1 MYRELGSFERLLIAI
16 LVTFTFGALFAPS
29 AIAQSDAYAAK
40 TKIAND
46 YNAGKFKEVIAD
58 GELLRKNNVRNT
70 QYQLIIG
77 QAYYKAG
84 DFTGCVKYI
93 HETFGAS
100 PNDTAL
106 MLLNRCSELSR

>member
-40 TKIAND
+40 VKFAND
-46 YNAGKFKEVIAD
+46 YNDGKFKEVIAD
-58 GELLRKNNVRNT
+58 GDLLRKYSVLDIPS
-70 QYQLIIG
+70 QLIIG

-84 DFTGCVKYI
+84 DFRGCVKYM
-93 HETFGAS
+93 HEHFGTSA
-100 PNDTAL
+100 NRTAL
-106 MLLNRCSELSR
+106 MLLNRCSELSH